1 MNLVLLY
8 GPPAVG
14 KLTIAKEL
22 SSLIGYTVFDN
33 HMILNVLTNIFGFD
47 HPSRKKLEKEFRL
60 KIIDEAIK
68 ANINLIMTGVI
79 VNQNLDFYTKAVQT
93 VEASGEK
100 CFIVQL
106 TASKVVLKSRVE
118 HESRKNYNK
127 ISTKQDWENFYKEY
141 PEMYKKFFNKEHLVI
156 NTTDIIPKEAAKIIV
171 NHYRLLQ

>member
-22 SSLIGYTVFDN
+22 SSLIGYTIFDN

-60 KIIDEAIK
+60 KIIDEAVK
-68 ANINLIMTGVI
+68 ANINLIVTGVI
-79 VNQNLDFYTKAVQT
+79 VNQNLDFYTKAVRI
-93 VEASGEK
+93 VEDGGGK

-106 TASKVVLKSRVE
+106 KASEPALKSRVE

-127 ISTKQDWENFYKEY
+127 ISTKQEWEDFYKEY
-141 PEMYKKFFNKEHLVI
+141 PEMYKKFFTKEHLVI
-156 NTTDIIPKEAAKIIV
+156 NTTDIAPKEVAKIIA
-171 NHYRLLQ
+171 NHYKLK

>member
-1 MNLVLLY
+1 MNLILLY

-22 SSLIGYTVFDN
+22 AILIGYTIFDN
-33 HMILNVLTNIFGFD
+33 HMILNVLSNIFRFD

-79 VNQNLDFYTKAVQT
+79 VNQNLGFYTKVVQAV
-93 VEASGEK
+93 EKSEGK

-106 TASKVVLKSRVE
+106 TASEPVLKNRVE
-118 HESRKNYNK
+118 HESRKNYSK
-127 ISTKQDWENFYKEY
+127 ISTKQDWENFYKDY
-141 PEMYKKFFNKEHLVI
+141 PEMYKKFSNKEHLVI
-156 NTTDIIPKEAAKIIV
+156 DTTDILPQDAAKIIV
-171 NHYRLLQ
+171 NHYKLME

>member
-1 MNLVLLY
+1 MNLILLY

-22 SSLIGYTVFDN
+22 ASLIGYTIFDN
-33 HMILNVLTNIFGFD
+33 HMILNVLTSIFGFD

-79 VNQNLDFYTKAVQT
+79 VNQNLGFYTKVVQAV
-93 VEASGEK
+93 EKSGGE

-106 TASKVVLKSRVE
+106 IASQGVLKNRVE

-127 ISTKQDWENFYKEY
+127 IFTKRDWENFYKEY
-141 PEMYKKFFNKEHLVI
+141 PEMYKKFSNKEHLVI
-156 NTTDIIPKEAAKIIV
+156 DTTDILSQEATKTIA
-171 NHYRLLQ
+171 NHYKLIK

>member
-22 SSLIGYTVFDN
+22 KSLIGYTVFDN

-47 HPSRKKLEKEFRL
+47 HPFRKKLEKEFRL

-68 ANINLIMTGVI
+68 AKINLIVTGVI
-79 VNQNLDFYTKAVQT
+79 VNQNLDFYTQAVRI
-93 VEASGEK
+93 VEEDRGK

-106 TASKVVLKSRVE
+106 TASEPALKSRVE

-141 PEMYKKFFNKEHLVI
+141 PEMYKKFFNKEHLI
-156 NTTDIIPKEAAKIIV
+156 IDTTNISPQEAAKIIV
-171 NHYRLLQ
+171 NHYKLK

>member
-1 MNLVLLY
+1 MNLVLMY

-22 SSLIGYTVFDN
+22 AGLIGYTVFDN
-33 HMILNVLTNIFGFD
+33 HMILNVLINIFGFD

-79 VNQNLDFYTKAVQT
+79 VNQNLDFYTKAVQI
-93 VEASGEK
+93 VEESGEK

-106 TASKVVLKSRVE
+106 TASESALKNRVE

-127 ISTKQDWENFYKEY
+127 IFTKRDWENFYKEY
-141 PEMYKKFFNKEHLVI
+141 PEMYKKFFTKEHLVI
-156 NTTDIIPKEAAKIIV
+156 NTTDITPNEVAKIIA
-171 NHYRLLQ
+171 NHYKLK